1 MSKTILFLFACTLI
15 FWQLPATS
23 AVPPRHSLHALK
35 ITILSTMLA
44 DRGIGEW
51 GFAALVEADGHK
63 ILFDT
68 GARPRTVL
76 DNAHELKI
84 DLSDVEDVVLS
95 HFHHDHTGGLLT
107 LRQELMKTNPRA
119 LSRVHVGEGI
129 FLPRRYQG
137 KEDANQMI
145 ATKSDFEA
153 TGGRFIV
160 HDKPDEIFP
169 GVWLTGPVPR
179 PNPEKNWQAGVE
191 MNVGGKWVED
201 TLPED
206 QSLLLQTDKG
216 LVLLSGCG
224 HAGVVNTIEY
234 ARKVLGAQNVQAAV
248 GGFHLYEL
256 AEEKL
261 TWTAKK
267 LQQYGVTQIL
277 GAHCTGIE
285 SLFRLRELM
294 GLTKKTAVVATV
306 GAQFSLADGVQTGS
320 LAR

>member
-1 MSKTILFLFACTLI
+1 MRKALLFVLVCLLTCLHTAGAADI
-15 FWQLPATS
+15 AHKP
-23 AVPPRHSLHALK
+23 VHSLK
-35 ITILSTMLA
+35 ITVLSTMLA
-44 DRGIGEW
+44 DPGIGEW
-51 GFAALVEADGHK
+51 GFSALVEADGHK

-76 DNAHELKI
+76 DNAHDLKI

-119 LSRVHVGEGI
+119 LSRVHVGAGI
-129 FLPRRYQG
+129 FTPRRFKG
-137 KEDANQMI
+137 NENANQMI
-145 ATKSDFEA
+145 AAKAQYEA
-153 TGGRFIV
+153 TGGVFII
-160 HDKPDEIFP
+160 HDKPDEIIP

-179 PNPEKNWQAGVE
+179 PNAEKNWQAGVE
-191 MNVGGKWVED
+191 INIDGKWIED

-206 QSLLLQTDKG
+206 QSLLFQTDKG

-234 ARKVLGAQNVQAAV
+234 ARKFLGPQKVDAAI

-256 AEEKL
+256 PNEKL
-261 TWTAKK
+261 AWTAKK
-267 LQQYGVTQIL
+267 LKAYGVTRIL

-285 SLFRLRELM
+285 SLFSLRRMM
-294 GLTKKTAVVATV
+294 GLTKKSAMVATV
-306 GAQFSLADGVQTGS
+306 GATFDLTDGLQTGS
-320 LAR
+320 IAR

>member
-1 MSKTILFLFACTLI
+1 MKILLQVFFVCFLTCLRTAGAADTAHRPL
-15 FWQLPATS
+15 
-23 AVPPRHSLHALK
+23 HSLK
-35 ITILSTMLA
+35 ITVLSTMLA
-44 DRGIGEW
+44 DQGIGEW
-51 GFAALVEADGHK
+51 GFSALVEADGHK
-63 ILFDT
+63 VLFDT

-76 DNAHELKI
+76 DNARELKV

-129 FLPRRYQG
+129 FTPRRFKG

-145 ATKSDFEA
+145 AAKAEYEA
-153 TGGRFIV
+153 TGGAFIV

-179 PNPEKNWQAGVE
+179 SNAEKNWQAGVE
-191 MNVGGKWVED
+191 IKEDGKWIED

-206 QSLLLQTDKG
+206 QSLLFQTEQG

-234 ARKVLGAQNVQAAV
+234 ARKTLGPQKVYAAI

-256 AEEKL
+256 PDEKL
-261 TWTAKK
+261 AWTARK
-267 LQQYGVTQIL
+267 LKEYGVTQIL

-294 GLTKKTAVVATV
+294 GLTKRTAVVATV
-306 GAQFSLADGVQTGS
+306 GAHFDLTSGVETGS

>member
-1 MSKTILFLFACTLI
+1 MRKALLFVFVCLLTFLG
-15 FWQLPATS
+15 PAG
-23 AVPPRHSLHALK
+23 AADVARKPLHSLK
-35 ITILSTMLA
+35 ITVLSTMLA
-44 DRGIGEW
+44 DPGIGEW

-76 DNAHELKI
+76 DNARDLKV

-129 FLPRRYQG
+129 FTPRRYKG
-137 KEDANQMI
+137 KENANQMI
-145 ATKSDFEA
+145 ATKAEYEA
-153 TGGRFIV
+153 TGGTFIV
-160 HDKPDEIFP
+160 HDKPGEIFP

-179 PNPEKNWQAGVE
+179 PNPEKNWQEGVE
-191 MNVGGKWVED
+191 IRAGETWIED

-206 QSLLLQTDKG
+206 QSLLFQTEKG

-234 ARKVLGAQNVQAAV
+234 ARKVLGVQKVFAAV

-256 AEEKL
+256 PDEKL
-261 TWTAKK
+261 AWTAKK
-267 LQQYGVTQIL
+267 LKEYGVTQIL

-294 GLTKKTAVVATV
+294 GLTKKTAAVATV
-306 GAQFSLADGVQTGS
+306 GATFDPDTGVETGS
-320 LAR
+320 IAR